1 MRNILMVE
9 RLPWML
15 GKWNTENLIFK
26 RISSILSFILKTN
39 FTINP
44 TFHHSNCE
52 RSQPT
57 GNL

>member
-1 MRNILMVE
+1 MIE